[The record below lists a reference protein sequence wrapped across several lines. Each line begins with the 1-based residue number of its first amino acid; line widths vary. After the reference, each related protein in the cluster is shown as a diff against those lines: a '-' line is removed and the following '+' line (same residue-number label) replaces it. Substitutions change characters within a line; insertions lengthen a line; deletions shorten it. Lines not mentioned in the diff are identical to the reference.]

1 MERFLGYR
9 KSYRRIDDL
18 NRNRDYTDVLKNI
31 IDDEL
36 EGRCSESEC
45 AVWLSEMGLT
55 AEDLTELGYGYLND
69 IFAEED
75 GD

>member
-18 NRNRDYTDVLKNI
+18 NRNRDYTDVLKSI

-55 AEDLTELGYGYLND
+55 AEDLMELGYGYLND
-69 IFAEED
+69 LFAEED

>member
-36 EGRCSESEC
+36 EGDAQKAS
-45 AVWLSEMGLT
+45 VP
-55 AEDLTELGYGYLND
+55 YGSPRWD
-69 IFAEED
+69 
-75 GD
+75 